1 MDGGEKAVE
10 NMLAKTENNELLK
23 ELLTKQLK
31 TVQYQKRLQYSD
43 LKRVC
48 KYISSSIFDP
58 VKCCKWEGYITNSN
72 NTCGKGTYINFY
84 FRKKKA
90 ALHRLLYSNFI
101 GDLLDDEYLK
111 FGCENKGTCCNINHF
126 KKFKYLPKTKKIEE
140 QAVQEN
146 EATKKT
152 KLTKVEAG
160 KAVQIFKDNTNKI
173 VINFD

>member
-1 MDGGEKAVE
+1 MDGSEKVGENIIE
-10 NMLAKTENNELLK
+10 KTESSELLK

-43 LKRVC
+43 LKRIC
-48 KYISSSIFDP
+48 KYINSSIFDP

-101 GDLLDDEYLK
+101 GELLDDEYLK
-111 FGCENKGTCCNINHF
+111 FNCENKGTCCNIHHF
-126 KKFKYLPKTKKIEE
+126 KKFKYLPKTKKVEE
-140 QAVQEN
+140 DELGA
-146 EATKKT
+146 EAKKN
-152 KLTKVEAG
+152 KLTKAEAG
-160 KAVQIFKDNTNKI
+160 KVVQIFNKESKKI
-173 VINFD
+173 IISFD